1 METKT
6 RRNTKTK
13 TRKRKAKSWRSK
25 RRKKSGESK
34 ALFMKLNNLQ
44 KDKRYYINNSD
55 YVLNN
60 NDSIGLFKIKFNKLC
75 RALYNESLI

>member
-1 METKT
+1 
-6 RRNTKTK
+6 
-13 TRKRKAKSWRSK
+13 
-25 RRKKSGESK
+25 
-34 ALFMKLNNLQ
+34 MKLNNLQ
-44 KDKRYYINNSD
+44 KDKKYYINNSD